1 MDFSPLLTKLFMI
14 WIAITLVWV
23 TLLMYRG
30 MLGRKEEDQVFLTSG
45 EERLSHEQEMI
56 THKLNKISPYL
67 KWLGV
72 LSLVLLLV
80 VGALWI
86 YQGLRTV
93 NM

>member
-1 MDFSPLLTKLFMI
+1 MDFSLLLTRLFMV

-30 MLGRKEEDQVFLTSG
+30 MLGRKEEDQVFLTHG

-56 THKLNKISPYL
+56 SHKLNKISPYL

-72 LSLVLLLV
+72 LSLALLLV